1 MIMRLDLES
10 AGPAIT
16 DVDNAGILTGPLQHT
31 AAARGQAF
39 QVDARGFVGAV
50 LAPHHAEDAKLGKCR
65 LASAE
70 KLLDLFVLI
79 EREAVLP
86 EGLRGKCKCRGRSHG
101 QVNLLSHFG
110 AQEDREYYYG
120 KPRAG
125 EAEFQR

>member
-1 MIMRLDLES
+1 MIVRLDLES

-16 DVDNAGILTGPLQHT
+16 DIDNAGVLTGPLQHT

-39 QVDARGFVGAV
+39 QVHARGLVRAV
-50 LAPHHAEDAKLGKCR
+50 LAPHHAEDAKLGKGW

-101 QVNLLSHFG
+101 LVNLLSPFG
-110 AQEDREYYYG
+110 AQQDMECSNT
-120 KPRAG
+120 
-125 EAEFQR
+125 